1 MLLPWV
7 RNENMFSQITL
18 EKDILE
24 KFTKLTKVGFSI
36 ACITAEFLQFS
47 AIFLQFFAQ
56 LWKFVFRVTG

>member
-18 EKDILE
+18 EKNILE

-36 ACITAEFLQFS
+36 ACITADFLQFS
-47 AIFLQFFAQ
+47 AFFLQFFAQ
-56 LWKFVFRVTG
+56 L

>member
-18 EKDILE
+18 EKNILE

-36 ACITAEFLQFS
+36 ACITSEFLQFS

-56 LWKFVFRVTG
+56 L